1 MKFTRNTLIRAVR
14 TFLQSALSYMLV
26 NLASADLMSG
36 ETALKTVITGLLIS
50 SVAAG
55 LAAAMNLEK
64 GDNFEI

>member
-1 MKFTRNTLIRAVR
+1 MKITKNTLIRALR

-26 NLASADLMSG
+26 NLAASDLTG
-36 ETALKTVITGLLIS
+36 DKDTVKTVILGLLIS

-64 GDNFEI
+64 GDTLEA